1 MCEFKAT
8 LDGKSVFND
17 VIYAKVEGDKVIL
30 RDVLGETKEFRNCKI
45 IEVDVNLTR
54 LVLSSEKARKAFT
67 S

>member
-8 LDGKSVFND
+8 LDGKSVLND

-54 LVLSSEKARKAFT
+54 LILSSEKARKAFT

>member
-8 LDGKSVFND
+8 LDGESVLDD
-17 VIYAKVEGDKVIL
+17 VVYAKVEGDKVIL

-54 LVLSSEKARKAFT
+54 LILSSEKVRKAST

>member
-8 LDGKSVFND
+8 LDGKSVFDD
-17 VIYAKVEGDKVIL
+17 VVYAKVEGDRVIL

-45 IEVDVNLTR
+45 IEVDVNNTR
-54 LVLSSEKARKAFT
+54 LILASEKA

>member
-8 LDGKSVFND
+8 LDGRSVFND

-54 LVLSSEKARKAFT
+54 LILSSEKVRKAST

>member
-8 LDGKSVFND
+8 LDGESVLDD
-17 VIYAKVEGDKVIL
+17 VVYAKVEGDKVIL

-45 IEVDVNLTR
+45 TEVDVTLTR
-54 LVLSSEKARKAFT
+54 LILSSEKARKAFT

>member
-8 LDGKSVFND
+8 LDGKSVFDD
-17 VIYAKVEGDKVIL
+17 VVYAKVDEDRVIL
-30 RDVLGETKEFRNCKI
+30 KDILGETREFRNCKI

-54 LVLSSEKARKAFT
+54 LILSSEKT

>member
-54 LVLSSEKARKAFT
+54 LILSSEKSRKAST

>member
-8 LDGKSVFND
+8 LDGRSVFND
-17 VIYAKVEGDKVIL
+17 VIYAKVEGDTVIL

-54 LVLSSEKARKAFT
+54 LILSSEKARKAST